1 LESSF
6 LIATILEERKS
17 LVGKVK
23 VSYLRYDDI
32 HDRHYY
38 SDTIGRRLNDGFV
51 ITDIEFGYG
60 IERIFEERDGY
71 CFVRDGDDFTPIIVD
86 IDNAGDIDFSHEA
99 VKKFF
104 EYLIETTLQ
113 SK

>member
-1 LESSF
+1 MT
-6 LIATILEERKS
+6 ATILEERKS

-23 VSYLRYDDI
+23 VRYLRYDDI